1 MCIRDRVSRQD
12 NPIWSVGGRFSI
24 PIGNRVARNNL
35 KIARAREEQQV
46 IGLKQFEQDI
56 MVAVENGVT
65 TAQINLQQVDATRQQ
80 REFAEAALEAEE
92 KKLENGKSTSFFVLQ
107 LQRDLTSARSQEIQS
122 LSEYNKAVSSLSLLE
137 GGILQA
143 REISLEADE

>member
-1 MCIRDRVSRQD
+1 MSGKSSSSYCV
-12 NPIWSVGGRFSI
+12 VGC
-24 PIGNRVARNNL
+24 
-35 KIARAREEQQV
+35 
-46 IGLKQFEQDI
+46 
-56 MVAVENGVT
+56 
-65 TAQINLQQVDATRQQ
+65 
-80 REFAEAALEAEE
+80 EAEE

>member
-1 MCIRDRVSRQD
+1 
-12 NPIWSVGGRFSI
+12 
-24 PIGNRVARNNL
+24 
-35 KIARAREEQQV
+35 
-46 IGLKQFEQDI
+46 